1 MKSFLILWE
10 RLESSPSPE
19 DSHSALRAYFASAPP
34 ADASWAAA
42 LLGGHAPKR
51 VLPSARLREWAG
63 EAAGLEP
70 WLVEE
75 CVRQAGDS
83 AEAVALLLPPPRQ
96 PPPVGLAG
104 MMDELTIPL
113 AGLEEA
119 DLRARVG
126 GGWDRL
132 DAPSRLLWNK
142 LLTGTLHS
150 PVARPDLARALGAL
164 LDLPPA
170 EIEHRLAQGVTPTAP
185 GWAELTS
192 RVLDPSHDPGR
203 PYPFHLAEPL
213 SAPPESLGPPS
224 AWRAEWFWDGLR
236 LQVVRR
242 RGQTRLIAR
251 DGALLDDALPEI
263 TAAAATLPDGTVLDG
278 MVLAW
283 GGDRPR
289 AGADLRR
296 RLALKSASKNTLR
309 KHPVVFLAL
318 DLLEFDGADLRAQPL
333 EERLRPLHGI
343 AAAAGFRVSE
353 PLPFTAWRDL
363 GPARASAP
371 ARQALGLVLKQ
382 RLAPYATGRERGAWW
397 KWPSD
402 PRTVRAVLMYAQADA
417 GECTFGVWKGTELVP
432 VAKVKGAI
440 SQELDA
446 WIRHH
451 TVERFGPVRQVQP
464 GRVAELRC
472 AGVEP
477 APRAKAG
484 LTLRDPDLVSWRAD
498 LAAEAADRL
507 EQVRGI

>member
-1 MKSFLILWE
+1 MT
-10 RLESSPSPE
+10 PN
-19 DSHSALRAYFASAPP
+19 AL
-34 ADASWAAA
+34 
-42 LLGGHAPKR
+42 
-51 VLPSARLREWAG
+51 
-63 EAAGLEP
+63 
-70 WLVEE
+70 
-75 CVRQAGDS
+75 
-83 AEAVALLLPPPRQ
+83 
-96 PPPVGLAG
+96 
-104 MMDELTIPL
+104 
-113 AGLEEA
+113 
-119 DLRARVG
+119 
-126 GGWDRL
+126 
-132 DAPSRLLWNK
+132 
-142 LLTGTLHS
+142 
-150 PVARPDLARALGAL
+150 
-164 LDLPPA
+164 
-170 EIEHRLAQGVTPTAP
+170 

-203 PYPFHLAEPL
+203 PYPFHLAEAL
-213 SAPPESLGPPS
+213 AAPPETLGPPS

-242 RGQTRLIAR
+242 RGQTRLLAR

-263 TAAAATLPDGTVLDG
+263 TAAAGALPDGTVLDG
-278 MVLAW
+278 MALPW

-296 RLALKSASKNTLR
+296 RLALNSVSNNTLR
-309 KHPVVFLAL
+309 KHPVVFMAL
-318 DLLEFDGADLRAQPL
+318 DLLELGGADLRAQPL
-333 EERLRPLHGI
+333 EERLRPLPAL

-353 PLPFTAWRDL
+353 PLPFAAWRDL
-363 GPARASAP
+363 EPARAAAP
-371 ARQALGLVLKQ
+371 AHPAHGLVLKQ

-432 VAKVKGAI
+432 VARVKGAI

-451 TVERFGPVRQVQP
+451 TLDRFGPVRQVAP

-484 LTLRDPDLVSWRAD
+484 LALRDPVLVTWRAD

-507 EQVRGI
+507 EHVRGI